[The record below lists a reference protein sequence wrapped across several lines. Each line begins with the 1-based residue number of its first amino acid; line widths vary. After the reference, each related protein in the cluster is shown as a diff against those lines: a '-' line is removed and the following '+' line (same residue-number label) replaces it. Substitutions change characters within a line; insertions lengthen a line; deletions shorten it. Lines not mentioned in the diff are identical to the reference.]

1 MNLVERLVQAD
12 ADKAY
17 KLKRGTFPSKRL
29 AELLGEEEPVNIVI
43 KEISQRRVNDLM
55 SMQYSSG
62 GKFQMEKTFDAKLM
76 SLVEGIEEP
85 SMRDKDLMNHFKAE
99 TPKKLAEVVFGY
111 EVTKISDAIMELSGV
126 GKDEE
131 DELKN

>member
-1 MNLVERLVQAD
+1 MNLAERLIQAD
-12 ADKAY
+12 VDKAY
-17 KLKRGTFPSKRL
+17 KLKRDTFPSKRL

-55 SMQYSSG
+55 SMSYSSG

-76 SLVEGIEEP
+76 SLVEGVEEP
-85 SMRDKDLMNHFKAE
+85 SMHDKDLMAHFKAE
-99 TPKKLAEVVFGY
+99 TPKKLAEVVFGN
-111 EVTKISDAIMELSGV
+111 EITKISDAIMELSGV